1 MIDHLVMDEKRVK
14 NLKALSKSFA
24 RINTHGETIAREPWT
39 ADFVRGKG
47 NGLIILLH
55 GSPGNGKTYTAG
67 ENMHR
72 MQYLRTFA
80 DDVQNAWLP
89 SQDARL

>member
-24 RINTHGETIAREPWT
+24 RLNTHGENIQRKPWS
-39 ADFVRGKG
+39 ADFVKGKG

-55 GSPGNGKTYTAG
+55 GCPGIGKTYTAG
-67 ENMHR
+67 ECMYHISSFL
-72 MQYLRTFA
+72 Y
-80 DDVQNAWLP
+80 
-89 SQDARL
+89 SI